1 MPLPISHGL
10 VGASV
15 AALGQSRNSILR
27 GWQSLLLGAL
37 LAISPDFDFFLVWG
51 LHLGRGLHRG
61 FTHSFV
67 FAGVVTAL
75 MLVILGLS
83 HIREAIIYGSAYL
96 SHGLLDFST
105 TKFGGGVELLWPFS
119 TQRFKLEVIGLSEF
133 PVGFKLSE
141 IIKYS
146 VIELVIFVPLLLIIL
161 LLRKFIR
168 LVVAKRQSAP

>member
-15 AALGQSRNSILR
+15 AALGQPQSPLLR

-37 LAISPDFDFFLVWG
+37 LAIGPDFDFFLVWG

-61 FTHSFV
+61 FTHSLV
-67 FAGVVTAL
+67 LAGVVTAL
-75 MLVILGLS
+75 MLMMLGIS
-83 HIREAIIYGSAYL
+83 RIREAISYGSAYL
-96 SHGLLDFST
+96 SHALLDFST

-119 TQRFKLEVIGLSEF
+119 TKRFKLELIGLSEF

-141 IIKYS
+141 VIKYGA
-146 VIELVIFVPLLLIIL
+146 IELMIFVPLLLSIL
-161 LLRKFIR
+161 LIR
-168 LVVAKRQSAP
+168 RFVLLK

>member
-15 AALGQSRNSILR
+15 VALNQPQNPILCS
-27 GWQSLLLGAL
+27 WQSLLLSAL

-51 LHLGRGLHRG
+51 LQLGRGLHRG
-61 FTHSFV
+61 FTHSLI

-75 MLVILGLS
+75 MLMILGIS
-83 HIREAIIYGSAYL
+83 RIREAIIYGSAYL
-96 SHGLLDFST
+96 SHALLDFST

-119 TQRFKLEVIGLSEF
+119 TQRFKLELIGLSEF
-133 PVGFKLSE
+133 PIGFKLSE

-146 VIELVIFVPLLLIIL
+146 VIELMIFVPLLLIIL
-161 LLRKFIR
+161 LFRKFVI
-168 LVVAKRQSAP
+168 LD